1 MDSFL
6 DFLVR
11 QKKLALVF
19 TIGLIVLGLI
29 ALKGIQRDQ
38 FPAVDFEVVNIYGAL
53 PGGSPEDIEKNL
65 TNPIEDELGNISGI
79 DTYTSQSREGRTR
92 VEIKLSQDVDDKSEV
107 KQEIR
112 NAINGINSFPDEVD
126 QRPRV
131 IDRKTSRTSILKI
144 SLGSKDYSYEEIR
157 DITDDIAE
165 SLEMV
170 DGVSEVV
177 KDGYR
182 DREIQVTIDPV
193 KLNQFKLSL
202 PEVLSILNKRNNRYT
217 AGSNNSDSFEK
228 NIVVLADY
236 QQSSDIGDVVLKSTF
251 DGPIVKLNDVA
262 TIEESSAK
270 EETIVRV
277 NGNSG
282 FTIRVRKQANADVID
297 TVDLVKKE
305 LTRLNKKYDN
315 KLEMVFSDDKSR
327 YVRNRLEIVTN
338 NGILGLILVLVVLGV
353 FLSFKTA
360 FWVAM
365 SLPVSLLGSVFLL
378 GVSGETINL
387 VSLAAM
393 ILVLGIVVDDSIIVA
408 ESIHHYKQKGE
419 DKFKA
424 TVHGFKRVILPVTT
438 TILTTIIA
446 FSAMFMMSGTMGKFI
461 YVIPLVVIFALVL
474 SFLECSIALPAHL
487 AHAKEKHNPK
497 NWFIAVEKWF
507 SGVISKVLNYR
518 YYVVGIFTALLVVTL
533 LFAKENMKFVLFPE
547 IGVETIIGRMTM
559 HQGSSVENTSRKA
572 EAIDQMIQEVV
583 GKDIVSLTTQVGQ
596 YFAYKSRFTIELK
609 PPADREKD
617 SKDII
622 KELNKRAKKIGGM
635 EKLRFSGRRPGPP
648 QGEDIEIN
656 LISPDNEQRK
666 NASNRLVSILKNIKG
681 LDDIERDDEP
691 GKDRVEVQID
701 FEKLSRLNIDFSIVK
716 QYLRAAFQGID
727 TTDIRQGENDVNF
740 RVYVGS
746 LKNSEEFIGN
756 IKIANRKGKLIPLS
770 EFVSTRELPGEPDM
784 NHYNGQR
791 TTKISASVNDEVIT
805 TLEAMDIALNELN
818 LEKKFPK
825 VRAIS
830 EGGAKETNDSM
841 ADFKEA
847 FILAIFAIYIL
858 LVLLFN
864 SFTQPALILAAVPFS
879 IIGVVWAFFL
889 HGDVLS
895 FFAMLGT
902 LALVGVIVNDSLVLV
917 SHLNYLKEKEGNQY
931 VDPKVWI
938 IEGTKDRLRAVVL
951 TTLTTLAGVLPLAY
965 GIGGTDFILQ
975 PMALSLGYG
984 LLFGTLMTLVLL
996 PSMYLMNYEFI
1007 QWATRLYK
1015 SKFKRHAS
1023 GG

>member
-1 MDSFL
+1 MNSFL
-6 DFLVR
+6 NFLVR

-19 TIGLIVLGLI
+19 TLGFIVLGLL
-29 ALKGIQRDQ
+29 ALKNIQRDQ
-38 FPAVDFEVVNIYGAL
+38 FPAVDFEVVNIFGSMLNA
-53 PGGSPEDIEKNL
+53 SPEDIEQNL
-65 TNPIEDELGNISGI
+65 TNPIEDELSNISGI

-92 VEIKLSQDVDDKSEV
+92 IEIKLSQDADDASEV

-112 NAINGINSFPDEVD
+112 NAVNSISSFPEEVD

-131 IDRKTSRTSILKI
+131 TDRKTSRTSILKI
-144 SLGSKDYSYEEIR
+144 SLGSSAFNYDQIR

-170 DGVSEVV
+170 EGVSEVV

-182 DREIQVTIDPV
+182 ERQIQVVINPE
-193 KLNQFKLSL
+193 KLYQYELSL
-202 PEVLSILNKRNNRYT
+202 PKVVDLIKKQNNRYT
-217 AGSNNSDSFEK
+217 AGSNNSDNFEK
-228 NIVVLADY
+228 NIVVLAKY
-236 QQSSDIGDVVLKSTF
+236 QQSDAIGDVVLKSTF
-251 DGPIVKLNDVA
+251 DGPILRLKDIA
-262 TIEESSAK
+262 TIQESSEK

-277 NGNSG
+277 NGKTG

-297 TVDLVKKE
+297 TVDRVKEE
-305 LTRLNKKYDN
+305 LESINQKYDN
-315 KLEMVFSDDKSR
+315 KLEMIFSDDKSR
-327 YVRNRLEIVTN
+327 YVRNRLDIVTN
-338 NGILGLILVLVVLGV
+338 NGIVGLIFVLIVLGV
-353 FLSFKTA
+353 FLTFKTA

-365 SLPVSLLGSVFLL
+365 SLPVSLLGAVFLL
-378 GVSGETINL
+378 GINGETINL

-408 ESIHHYKQKGE
+408 ESIYHYKQLGQ
-419 DKFKA
+419 DRYQA
-424 TVHGFKRVILPVTT
+424 TVNGFKRVILPVTT

-461 YVIPLVVIFALVL
+461 YVIPLVVIFALTL

-487 AHAKEKHNPK
+487 AHAKETSKSK
-497 NWFIAVEKWF
+497 NWFIAVEKRF
-507 SGVISKVLNYR
+507 VLIINKLLNWR
-518 YYVVGIFTALLVVTL
+518 YLVVGFFTLVLLATL
-533 LFAKENMKFVLFPE
+533 WFAKENMKFVLFPE
-547 IGVETIIGRMTM
+547 IGVETVIGRMNM
-559 HQGSSVENTSRKA
+559 QQGSSVENTARKA
-572 EAIDQMIQEVV
+572 DEVDKMIEQVV
-583 GKDIVSLTTQVGQ
+583 GEDMVSLTTQVGQ
-596 YFAYKSRFTIELK
+596 YFAYKARYTIELI
-609 PPADREKD
+609 PPADRQQD
-617 SKDII
+617 VQTTI
-622 KELNKRAKKIGGM
+622 KQLNQKAKQIQGL

-656 LISPDNEQRK
+656 LISADNTARK
-666 NASNRLVSILKNIKG
+666 LASDALEKILKDIEG
-681 LDDIERDDEP
+681 LDDIERDDDP
-691 GKDRVEVQID
+691 GKERVEVKID
-701 FEKLSRLNIDFSIVK
+701 FEKMARLGVDFSSVK

-727 TTDIRQGENDVNF
+727 ATDIRKGQNDISF
-740 RVYVGS
+740 RVYIGS
-746 LKNSEEFIGN
+746 LNNSEDFIRN
-756 IKIANRKGKLIPLS
+756 VKVSNKNGKPIPLS
-770 EFVSTRELPGEPDM
+770 EFSSVQMLIGEPDL

-791 TTKISASVNDEVIT
+791 ATKISAGVDDEILT
-805 TLEAMDIALNELN
+805 STEAMDLALSELN
-818 LEKKFPK
+818 LDQNFPK

-847 FILAIFAIYIL
+847 FLLSIFAIYIL

-864 SFTQPALILAAVPFS
+864 SFTQPILILFAIPFS

-917 SHLNYLKEKEGNQY
+917 SHLNYLKRKPENQN

-938 IEGTKDRLRAVVL
+938 VEGTKDRLRAVLL

-984 LLFGTLMTLVLL
+984 LLFGTLMTLILL
-996 PSMYLMNYEFI
+996 PNLYLMNFQFI
-1007 QWATRLYK
+1007 NWIQ
-1015 SKFKRHAS
+1015 KRFS
-1023 GG
+1023 LKG

>member
-1 MDSFL
+1 MNSL
-6 DFLVR
+6 LNFLVR

-19 TIGLIVLGLI
+19 TLGFIVLGLL
-29 ALKGIQRDQ
+29 ALKNIQRDQ
-38 FPAVDFEVVNIYGAL
+38 FPAVDFEVVNIYGSIPNA
-53 PGGSPEDIEKNL
+53 SPEDIEQNL
-65 TNPIEDELGNISGI
+65 TNPIEDELSNISGI

-92 VEIKLSQDVDDKSEV
+92 IEIKLSQDADDASEV

-112 NAINGINSFPDEVD
+112 NAVNSISSFPEEVD

-144 SLGSKDYSYEEIR
+144 SLGSSAFNYGQIR

-165 SLEMV
+165 SLEMLK
-170 DGVSEVV
+170 GVSEVV

-182 DREIQVTIDPV
+182 ERQIQVVIDPE
-193 KLNQFKLSL
+193 KLYQYELSL
-202 PEVLSILNKRNNRYT
+202 PKVVDLIKKQNNRYT
-217 AGSNNSDSFEK
+217 AGSNNSDNFEK
-228 NIVVLADY
+228 NIVVLAKY
-236 QQSSDIGDVVLKSTF
+236 QQSDAIGDVVLKSTF
-251 DGPIVKLNDVA
+251 DGPILRLKDIA
-262 TIEESSAK
+262 TIQESSEK

-277 NGNSG
+277 NGKTG

-297 TVDLVKKE
+297 TVDRVKEE
-305 LTRLNKKYDN
+305 LESINQKYDN
-315 KLEMVFSDDKSR
+315 KLEMIFSDDKSR
-327 YVRNRLEIVTN
+327 YVRNRLDIVTN
-338 NGILGLILVLVVLGV
+338 NGIVGLIFVLIVLGV
-353 FLSFKTA
+353 FLTFKTA

-365 SLPVSLLGSVFLL
+365 SLPVSLLGAVFLL
-378 GVSGETINL
+378 GVNGETINL

-408 ESIHHYKQKGE
+408 ESIYHYKQLGQ
-419 DKFKA
+419 DRYQA
-424 TVHGFKRVILPVTT
+424 TVNGFKRVILPVTT

-461 YVIPLVVIFALVL
+461 YVIPLVVIFALIL

-487 AHAKEKHNPK
+487 AHAKEVSKSK
-497 NWFIAVEKWF
+497 TWFIAVEKRF
-507 SGVISKVLNYR
+507 VLIIKKLLNWR
-518 YYVVGIFTALLVVTL
+518 YFVVSFFTLILLATL
-533 LFAKENMKFVLFPE
+533 WFAKENMKFVLFPE
-547 IGVETIIGRMTM
+547 IGVETVIGRMSM
-559 HQGSSVENTSRKA
+559 QQGSSVENTAKKA
-572 EAIDQMIQEVV
+572 DEIDKMIEQVV
-583 GKDIVSLTTQVGQ
+583 GEDMVSLTTQVGQ
-596 YFAYKSRFTIELK
+596 YFAYKSRFTIELI
-609 PPADREKD
+609 PPADRQQD
-617 SKDII
+617 AQTII
-622 KELNKRAKKIGGM
+622 KKLNEKAKKIQGL

-656 LISPDNEQRK
+656 LVSADNTARK
-666 NASNRLVSILKNIKG
+666 LASDKLEKILKDIEG
-681 LDDIERDDEP
+681 LDDIERDDDP
-691 GKDRVEVQID
+691 GKERIEVKID
-701 FEKLSRLNIDFSIVK
+701 FEKMARLGVDFSSVK
-716 QYLRAAFQGID
+716 QYLRATFQGID
-727 TTDIRQGENDVNF
+727 ATDIRKGQNDISF
-740 RVYVGS
+740 RVYIGS
-746 LKNSEEFIGN
+746 LNNSEDFIRN
-756 IKIANRKGKLIPLS
+756 IKISNKNGKAIPLS
-770 EFVSTRELPGEPDM
+770 EFSSIQMLIGEPDL

-791 TTKISASVNDEVIT
+791 ATQITAGVDDEILT
-805 TLEAMDIALNELN
+805 STEAMDLALSELN
-818 LEKKFPK
+818 LDQNFPK

-847 FILAIFAIYIL
+847 FLLSIFAIYIL

-864 SFTQPALILAAVPFS
+864 SFTQPILILFAIPFS

-917 SHLNYLKEKEGNQY
+917 SHLNYLKRKPENQNI
-931 VDPKVWI
+931 DPKIWI
-938 IEGTKDRLRAVVL
+938 VEGTKDRLRAVLL

-996 PSMYLMNYEFI
+996 PNLYLMNLQFI
-1007 QWATRLYK
+1007 NWVQ
-1015 SKFKRHAS
+1015 KRFS
-1023 GG
+1023 IKG